1 MQSIQAAHSDVREG
15 KRQRH
20 RLYMARLL
28 ILNMAIESAEL
39 ALFAIAG
46 TIPVSIAVLFLA
58 VGFAVSSGF
67 YLVFRLGL
75 NLRFKQKNLLIPQ
88 LLVFGGIQIVFMFLA
103 PKLSILFLLVL
114 VVLSGYAAIE
124 FNPRQYTIGWL
135 VYGAATALAMILLGD
150 RFDYPGHAD
159 MEVGLVWL
167 FFFMTLRS
175 LTLANASFSR
185 LREKLL
191 EKNRQ
196 LEQSLHRIEDM
207 ANRDY
212 LTGVHNR
219 RHFMSLLEMEL
230 QRSARSGRAF
240 CLVMLDLDWFK
251 AINDRFGHPVGDVV
265 LQRLCLLAGDNLRA
279 VDQVGRIGGEEF
291 AILLPDASLD
301 SGYTTIDRLRAAVHA
316 YDWQQVADGLQVSF
330 SAGVAAYGAG
340 DSVHMMIKRADDALY
355 EAKHAGRNRVQQAG
369 AMQEAQGR
377 PDPEQL
383 EQLEP
388 GRVNQA
394 S

>member
-1 MQSIQAAHSDVREG
+1 MLPRQAAHPDARED

-20 RLYMARLL
+20 RLHMARLL
-28 ILNMAIESAEL
+28 MFNMAIESAEL
-39 ALFAIAG
+39 ALFAVAG
-46 TIPVSIAVLFLA
+46 TIPAWIAVLFCA
-58 VGFAVSSGF
+58 VSFAVSSGF
-67 YLVFRLGL
+67 YLVFRFGL

-88 LLVFGGIQIVFMFLA
+88 LLAFGGMQIGFMFLA
-103 PKLSILFLLVL
+103 PKLSLLFLLVL

-135 VYGAATALAMILLGD
+135 VYGAVTALSLAMLGD
-150 RFDYPGHAD
+150 SFDYPGRSEQ
-159 MEVGLVWL
+159 EVGLVWL

-185 LREKLL
+185 LKEKLL

-196 LEQSLHRIEDM
+196 LEHSLHCIENM

-219 RHFMSLLEMEL
+219 RHFMSLLESEL
-230 QRSARSGRAF
+230 QRSARSCRPF

-251 AINDRFGHPVGDVV
+251 SINDRFGHPVGDAV
-265 LQRLCLLAGDNLRA
+265 LQRLCLLAGGNLRA
-279 VDQVGRIGGEEF
+279 VDQVGRVGGEEF
-291 AILLPDASLD
+291 AVLLPEASLE

-316 YDWQQVADGLQVSF
+316 YDWKQVAEGLQVSF
-330 SAGVAAYGAG
+330 SAGVASYCAG
-340 DSVHMMIKRADDALY
+340 DSAQMMIKRADDALY
-355 EAKHAGRNRVQQAG
+355 EAKHLGRNRVRRAG
-369 AMQEAQGR
+369 IEQEV
-377 PDPEQL
+377 
-383 EQLEP
+383 P
-388 GRVNQA
+388 G

>member
-1 MQSIQAAHSDVREG
+1 MQVRQAAQPDARER

-28 ILNMAIESAEL
+28 ILNMAIETVEL

-46 TIPVSIAVLFLA
+46 TIPASIAVLF
-58 VGFAVSSGF
+58 FAVSFSVSFGF

-88 LLVFGGIQIVFMFLA
+88 LLVFGGMQIGFMFLA

-124 FNPRQYTIGWL
+124 FNPRQYTVGWL
-135 VYGAATALAMILLGD
+135 IYGAATALAMLLLGD
-150 RFDYPGHAD
+150 RFDYPGNAD

-196 LEQSLHRIEDM
+196 LEHSLHRIEDM

-219 RHFMSLLEMEL
+219 RHFMSLLESEL
-230 QRSARSGRAF
+230 QRSARNGRSF

-251 AINDRFGHPVGDVV
+251 SINDRFGHPVGDVV
-265 LQRLCLLAGDNLRA
+265 LQRLCLLASDNLRA
-279 VDQVGRIGGEEF
+279 IDQIGRVGGEEF
-291 AILLPDASLD
+291 AVLLPDASLD

-316 YDWQQVADGLQVSF
+316 YDWQQVANGLQVSF
-330 SAGVAAYGAG
+330 SAGVAAYCAG

-369 AMQEAQGR
+369 VLQEEQG
-377 PDPEQL
+377 PADQ
-383 EQLEP
+383 
-388 GRVNQA
+388 V

>member
-1 MQSIQAAHSDVREG
+1 MQSIQAAHSDAREG

-58 VGFAVSSGF
+58 VGIAVSSGF

-124 FNPRQYTIGWL
+124 FNPRQYTVGWL

-150 RFDYPGHAD
+150 RFDYPGHTD

-196 LEQSLHRIEDM
+196 LEHSLHRIEDM

-219 RHFMSLLEMEL
+219 RHFMSLLETEL
-230 QRSARSGRAF
+230 QRSARNGRAF

-251 AINDRFGHPVGDVV
+251 SINDRFGHPVGDVV

-279 VDQVGRIGGEEF
+279 IDQVGRIGGEEF

-369 AMQEAQGR
+369 AMPEAQEHK
-377 PDPEQL
+377 PEQL
-383 EQLEP
+383 EQ
-388 GRVNQA
+388 GRVDQA